1 MNVTIEKCGDE
12 LIAALAG
19 EIDHHNSKQIRE
31 AIDAELERGG
41 YKLLTFDLESVSF
54 MDSSGIGVII
64 GRSRKMGYFGGE
76 VYAEHLSGRI
86 LKIFKV
92 SGLHTLIRTS
102 VPKQQK
108 EREGEKHN
116 A

>member
-54 MDSSGIGVII
+54 MDSSGIGIAV
-64 GRSRKMGYFGGE
+64 FFT
-76 VYAEHLSGRI
+76 HLRAHETVLGFVCR
-86 LKIFKV
+86 LLF
-92 SGLHTLIRTS
+92 
-102 VPKQQK
+102 
-108 EREGEKHN
+108 EKKT
-116 A
+116 

>member
-54 MDSSGIGVII
+54 MDSSGIGMMI
-64 GRSRKMGYFGGE
+64 GRCKNMDFTGGE
-76 VYAEHLSGRI
+76 VRAEHMNGRI
-86 LKIFKV
+86 RKIFLL
-92 SGLHTLIRTS
+92 SGLHKMVKI
-102 VPKQQK
+102 
-108 EREGEKHN
+108 EEGGEEE
-116 A
+116 